1 MSAELAGS
9 MRSPVVSPVPELD
22 DSAVDE
28 VVVEHHCVHAQEV
41 WFDSGS
47 WVDEDDQHS
56 GLV

>member
-1 MSAELAGS
+1 VFAELADS
-9 MRSPVVSPVPELD
+9 MRSPVVSPVPDSD

-28 VVVEHHCVHAQEV
+28 VVVEHHCVHAQEAC
-41 WFDSGS
+41 FDFGS